1 MSAKLVPS
9 PGDRLRDAALSLLD
23 GGGPIME
30 TARLASDLLGEADL
44 PAVVV
49 GGVSVILN
57 GHLRTTRD
65 VDIFVPGD
73 LRPVADALIA
83 AGFAHDPIRRE
94 FVREL
99 IPVHL
104 VAPRSGRRRRGP
116 IRRGRRHPHRHAGR
130 PHRHEAPQRDH
141 QPAPGPD
148 LADVIG
154 LARHH
159 RLTGEFAARLDKSL
173 RPAFRKI
180 ARALRDERPPIG

>member
-30 TARLASDLLGEADL
+30 TARLASDLLAEADL

-104 VAPRSGRRRRGP
+104 VTPDQAGVAEVRSVEVDGIRTATLADLIAMKLRSGTTNLLRAQTSP
-116 IRRGRRHPHRHAGR
+116 TSSAWH
-130 PHRHEAPQRDH
+130 
-141 QPAPGPD
+141 
-148 LADVIG
+148 VI
-154 LARHH
+154 
-159 RLTGEFAARLDKSL
+159 TN
-173 RPAFRKI
+173 
-180 ARALRDERPPIG
+180 